1 MSNKDAYYFSHDANA
16 LTDPKI
22 LAMRCDYGMEGYGL
36 YWAIIEML
44 RNEEKYKLDYN
55 KNTFRAIKTLTNTT
69 VDVEKYI
76 TDCLEDYK
84 LFQLEDNKF
93 FSNSLLKRM
102 EEYDHKKA
110 ISRENGRKGGAPKG
124 NQNARK
130 SKEDNQETTENKQQV
145 VLEQTETTENKQSKV
160 KESKVNKS
168 KENNNNKLNKT
179 KLNSLYLFI
188 NKKNKSFK
196 GLSQTDR
203 VSIETVLK
211 KLELY
216 TENDLYIP
224 DEMKFDLQLK
234 YYAITQIYLSP
245 YKVHLM
251 DLNEKTF
258 TRVFLAAKKYCS
270 IDNEDKIEDFMNYF
284 IVCLREEMKSK

>member
-44 RNEEKYKLDYN
+44 RNEEKYKLDYD
-55 KNTFRAIKTLTNTT
+55 KNTFRAIKSLTNTT
-69 VDVEKYI
+69 INIEKYMN
-76 TDCLEDYK
+76 DCIEDYQLFK
-84 LFQLEDNKF
+84 LENNKF

-130 SKEDNQETTENKQQV
+130 SKENNQETTQNNQQV
-145 VLEQTETTENKQSKV
+145 DFEQPKTTQNNQSKV

-168 KENNNNKLNKT
+168 KENNSCCSK
-179 KLNSLYLFI
+179 
-188 NKKNKSFK
+188 
-196 GLSQTDR
+196 
-203 VSIETVLK
+203 ETVLYTDNLK
-211 KLELY
+211 DIIDFYNNNIGLITPYILEILSDY
-216 TENDLYIP
+216 AKDMENDVIIYA
-224 DEMKFDLQLK
+224 MKRAVESNARNINFIKTVLNNWYKSGVKTLIQAQEENK
-234 YYAITQIYLSP
+234 YFKNKNKPIEETEE
-245 YKVHLM
+245 
-251 DLNEKTF
+251 EKQA
-258 TRVFLAAKKYCS
+258 RKIRELEEAMKK
-270 IDNEDKIEDFMNYF
+270 
-284 IVCLREEMKSK
+284 

>member
-1 MSNKDAYYFSHDANA
+1 MSNKDAYYFSHDSNA

-44 RNEEKYKLDYN
+44 RNEEKYKLDYD
-55 KNTFRAIKTLTNTT
+55 KNTFRAIKTLTNTDI
-69 VDVEKYI
+69 DVEKYI
-76 TDCLEDYK
+76 ADCLDDYK

-110 ISRENGRKGGAPKG
+110 ISRENGKKGGAPKG
-124 NQNARK
+124 NQNAKK
-130 SKEDNQETTENKQQV
+130 SKETTQNKQQV
-145 VLEQTETTENKQSKV
+145 DLEQTETTQNKQSKV
-160 KESKVNKS
+160 KESKENKS

-188 NKKNKSFK
+188 NRKNENFEE
-196 GLSQTDR
+196 LSETDR
-203 VSIETVLK
+203 LSIETTLK
-211 KLELY
+211 RL
-216 TENDLYIP
+216 DLYMGDHDTYLP

-234 YYAITQIYLSP
+234 YYAITQIYLSQ

-251 DLNEKTF
+251 DLKEKTF
-258 TRVFLAAKKYCS
+258 TRVFLAAKRYCP
-270 IDNEDKIEDFMNYF
+270 IDDEDKIEDFMNYF

>member
-44 RNEEKYKLDYN
+44 RNEEKYKLDYD
-55 KNTFRAIKTLTNTT
+55 KNTFRAIKSLTNTT
-69 VDVEKYI
+69 INIEKYMN
-76 TDCLEDYK
+76 DCIEDYQLFK
-84 LFQLEDNKF
+84 LENNKF

-124 NQNARK
+124 NQNAKK
-130 SKEDNQETTENKQQV
+130 SKEDNQETTQNNQQV
-145 VLEQTETTENKQSKV
+145 DFEQPKTTQNNQSKV

-168 KENNNNKLNKT
+168 KENNNIKLNKT

-188 NKKNKSFK
+188 NKKRKTFE

-203 VSIETVLK
+203 ISIETVLK

-234 YYAITQIYLSP
+234 YYAITQIYLSQ
-245 YKVHLM
+245 YKVYLM
-251 DLNEKTF
+251 DLKEKTF
-258 TRVFLAAKKYCS
+258 TRIFLAAKKYCS
-270 IDNEDKIEDFMNYF
+270 IDSEDKIEDFMNYF